1 LDWYR
6 AFRPDVSEGIH
17 GEQYFTGAAS
27 FAGWPLS
34 LREAAFS
41 SSGGRWTVPGFL
53 APFAVRAMR
62 GGIRMRKLVVEPFAV
77 NIPAGKNIPLTVA
90 KNQSPASA
98 VTGVNPI
105 AATAN
110 LSCLYDLEIQAG
122 GIRIEGQ
129 AAQVQDIFTL
139 ANAFGRKIENGWELK
154 GKVTADLHWNWSP
167 DKSPAWSGR
176 ADLSQ
181 ASLHIVGLNQPVLVE
196 ELRAEWRNTE
206 RKFTLGKISAFGASW
221 TGFVAQPKIPPSDFG
236 EIEIPPWN
244 FQLQADHLEAAELDR
259 WIGPRARPGWL
270 QRLLPPVFGGAPAP
284 ELPSVVLQRIRA
296 SGDLRVDEL
305 TIEKIRLKQFRAQ
318 ARLDALKLNLE
329 NVQAQWSGGE
339 VKGTVEAAFSPKPR
353 YQMSASFDRVLI
365 AQTPWLAQLS
375 NRLAGS
381 ASGNLELRAAGI
393 GRDALLESL
402 QGKGEMRLANVELRG
417 WDVAGT
423 LALGEWKTGT
433 SRWSTGD
440 GTFHLSNGGFDL
452 NSLRLTSASGDFL
465 LKGSVSFSEDTDLTA
480 ESRAIGR
487 NAKPPNVTRFMQI
500 SGPLAEPKVSL
511 EKTTAQQP
519 GD

>member
-1 LDWYR
+1 
-6 AFRPDVSEGIH
+6 
-17 GEQYFTGAAS
+17 
-27 FAGWPLS
+27 
-34 LREAAFS
+34 
-41 SSGGRWTVPGFL
+41 
-53 APFAVRAMR
+53 
-62 GGIRMRKLVVEPFAV
+62 
-77 NIPAGKNIPLTVA
+77 
-90 KNQSPASA
+90 
-98 VTGVNPI
+98 
-105 AATAN
+105 
-110 LSCLYDLEIQAG
+110 
-122 GIRIEGQ
+122 
-129 AAQVQDIFTL
+129 
-139 ANAFGRKIENGWELK
+139 
-154 GKVTADLHWNWSP
+154 
-167 DKSPAWSGR
+167 
-176 ADLSQ
+176 
-181 ASLHIVGLNQPVLVE
+181 
-196 ELRAEWRNTE
+196 
-206 RKFTLGKISAFGASW
+206 
-221 TGFVAQPKIPPSDFG
+221 
-236 EIEIPPWN
+236 
-244 FQLQADHLEAAELDR
+244 
-259 WIGPRARPGWL
+259 
-270 QRLLPPVFGGAPAP
+270 LPPVFGGAPAP